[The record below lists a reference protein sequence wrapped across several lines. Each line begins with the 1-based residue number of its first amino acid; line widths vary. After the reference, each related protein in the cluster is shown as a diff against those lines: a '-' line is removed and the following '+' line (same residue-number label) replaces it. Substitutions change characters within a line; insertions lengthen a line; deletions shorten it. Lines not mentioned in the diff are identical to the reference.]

1 MRYFF
6 SILII
11 ITTTQLFSQSWD
23 LETCIIYALEHN
35 IQVKQQELNTQIT
48 ENTNK
53 QSKISVLPNLNAN
66 LNRSYSFGR
75 SVDPFTNEFNQTNA
89 VNDNYGINSSV
100 TLFNGFQKINSI
112 KQTKLD
118 MLASLQDLEKIKNDI
133 SLNVAS
139 SFLTILFNEELLK
152 IAEDQAAV
160 TKTQV
165 KRTNSLVE
173 AGSLAKGDLLQL
185 ESQYA
190 SEELNIINAQNQ
202 LDISLLTLIQLLELD
217 SVNNFNIVKP
227 NTNDF
232 TYIPLP
238 VIDEVITLSENLP
251 QIKSA
256 EYRLSSAEKSLSI
269 KKGMRSPSLSLSL
282 GYNTGYSDQR
292 QVVDQTTMSPYI
304 SGRTANGVDVYSV
317 QPINTYI
324 TKPFSDQI
332 DDNRSASV
340 GFALAIPIFNN
351 WQVNTSINN
360 AKISVL
366 NSKYSLE
373 LEKNNLEK
381 EIKQQYTEALAAKKK
396 YNATQKALVANKEAF
411 KYTQEK
417 FDVGLVNS
425 VDFNIQK
432 NKLIK
437 AESDLL
443 QAKYDYIFKLK
454 ILDFYMGKPLT
465 LN

>member
-1 MRYFF
+1 MRN
-6 SILII
+6 LII
-11 ITTTQLFSQSWD
+11 VLISLFAQQLSSQTWD
-23 LETCIIYALEHN
+23 LEECINYALEHN
-35 IQVKQQELNTQIT
+35 IQVKQQELNTQVS
-48 ENTNK
+48 ENSNK
-53 QSKISVLPNLNAN
+53 QTRMDLLPNLNAN
-66 LNRSYSFGR
+66 LSRSYSFGR
-75 SVDPFTNEFNQTNA
+75 SVDPYTNQFNQANA

-100 TLFNGFQKINSI
+100 TLFNGFQKLNSI

-139 SFLTILFNEELLK
+139 SFLTILFNQELLK
-152 IAEDQAAV
+152 IAQDQTDV
-160 TKTQV
+160 TEKQV
-165 KRTNSLVE
+165 ERTRSLVE

-202 LDISLLTLIQLLELD
+202 LDISYLTLTQLLELD
-217 SVNNFNIVKP
+217 SVENFNITKP
-227 NTNDF
+227 NTDNI
-232 TYIPLP
+232 TYSPLP
-238 VIDEVITLSENLP
+238 IVSEVITLSENLP

-256 EYRLSSAEKSLSI
+256 EYRLSSSEKSLSI

-292 QVVDQTTMSPYI
+292 QVIDQTSMGSYE
-304 SGRTANGVDVYSV
+304 SGYTAAMVPVYTY
-317 QPINTYI
+317 QPTNTYI
-324 TKPFSDQI
+324 TKPFNDQI
-332 DDNRSASV
+332 DDNRSASL
-340 GFALAIPIFNN
+340 GFQLAIPIFNN
-351 WQVNTSINN
+351 WQVNTSISN

-366 NSKYSLE
+366 NSRYSLE

-381 EIKQQYTEALAAKKK
+381 EIKQQYTEAIAAKKK
-396 YNATQKALVANKEAF
+396 YTATEKALEANKEAF
-411 KYTQEK
+411 KYTKEK
-417 FDVGLVNS
+417 FDVGLENS

>member
-1 MRYFF
+1 MR
-6 SILII
+6 SLII
-11 ITTTQLFSQSWD
+11 VIILLTTQQIFSQSWD
-23 LETCIIYALEHN
+23 LEKCITYALDHN
-35 IQVKQQELNTQIT
+35 IQVKQQELNTQIS

-53 QSKISVLPNLNAN
+53 QTKMGLLPNLNAN

-89 VNDNYGINSSV
+89 QNDNYGINSSV
-100 TLFNGFQKINSI
+100 TLFNGFQKINTI

-139 SFLTILFNEELLK
+139 SFLTILFNQELLK
-152 IAEDQAAV
+152 IAQDQAAV
-160 TKTQV
+160 TQKQV
-165 KRTNSLVE
+165 ERTRILVQ

-190 SEELNIINAQNQ
+190 SEELNIVTSQNQ
-202 LDISLLTLIQLLELD
+202 LDLSILTLTQLLELD
-217 SVNNFNIVKP
+217 SVNNFEITKP
-227 NTNDF
+227 NTESF
-232 TYIPLP
+232 TYTKLP
-238 VIDEVITLSENLP
+238 VIEEVINNSQNLP

-269 KKGMRSPSLSLSL
+269 KKGMRSPSLSLSM

-292 QVVDQTTMSPYI
+292 QIIDQTTMTTYQ
-304 SGRTANGVDVYSV
+304 SGYTENMVPVYSI

-324 TKPFSDQI
+324 TKPFADQFS
-332 DDNRSASV
+332 DNRSTSI
-340 GFALAIPIFNN
+340 GLQLSIPIFNN
-351 WQVNTSINN
+351 WQVNTSVSN
-360 AKISVL
+360 ARISVL
-366 NSKYSLE
+366 NSRYSLE

-381 EIKQQYTEALAAKKK
+381 QIKQQYTEAIAANKK
-396 YNATQKALVANKEAF
+396 YTATKKALESNKESF
-411 KYTQEK
+411 KYIQEK

-425 VDFNIQK
+425 VDFNLQK